1 MASLDVFGA
10 LLLGM
15 NLSIQKVK
23 KVLPHLIA
31 KQNRNTNEL
40 AIRDRIKP
48 EILLKAYN
56 NLYTFLLNKRNR
68 VVLA

>member
-31 KQNRNTNEL
+31 KQNRKTDEL